1 MPWPSRTLKL
11 KRKTFVHLFV
21 RRVGHGSINP
31 IIIFN
36 PQSSQTAHGRES
48 GRIIKAHH
56 PVKREHL
63 FPPHPTQANPS
74 PTYHLPININ
84 RYSTR
89 MVFIAQSLL
98 LLLLAASSLATSVES
113 TTAADMWDPD
123 VDARVGPTV
132 ELNHCIPLQMVA
144 MPGSTERLVRH
155 QSETLSLRSQSIPPE
170 LTTLQTP
177 PTFTSLTIAHS
188 NDSFPRPF
196 TLVPS
201 HFAL

>member
-1 MPWPSRTLKL
+1 
-11 KRKTFVHLFV
+11 
-21 RRVGHGSINP
+21 
-31 IIIFN
+31 
-36 PQSSQTAHGRES
+36 ES

-84 RYSTR
+84 RYSTSFTSGASDLQNGFHR
-89 MVFIAQSLL
+89 PIIITASPRCVQLGNLCRVDHCSKSQFTHAWDPIVVLLIRVLSL
-98 LLLLAASSLATSVES
+98 
-113 TTAADMWDPD
+113 TTRPPQIGKRHGRHMWDPD

-155 QSETLSLRSQSIPPE
+155 QPETLSLRSQSIPPE

>member
-1 MPWPSRTLKL
+1 MAGNSCGL
-11 KRKTFVHLFV
+11 
-21 RRVGHGSINP
+21 
-31 IIIFN
+31 
-36 PQSSQTAHGRES
+36 ARES

-155 QSETLSLRSQSIPPE
+155 QPETLSLRSQSIPPE

>member
-1 MPWPSRTLKL
+1 
-11 KRKTFVHLFV
+11 
-21 RRVGHGSINP
+21 
-31 IIIFN
+31 
-36 PQSSQTAHGRES
+36 ES

-84 RYSTR
+84 RYSTSFTSGASDLQNGFHR
-89 MVFIAQSLL
+89 PIIITASPRCVQLGNLCRVDHCKYCHSLPDHRRSVNGTAGVKTTSLL
-98 LLLLAASSLATSVES
+98 VQ
-113 TTAADMWDPD
+113 ADMWDPD

-155 QSETLSLRSQSIPPE
+155 QPETLSLRSQSIPPE